1 MRANEVHDNGVLFIE
16 RVIQIQISW
25 NAKQEVPFLK
35 SSFQWNTSCACVSFG
50 VTERNVDSHTCKVVL
65 HFFQSL
71 GTRFQPIARESV
83 SIKHQLKALGSGNL
97 QYETG
102 FKYGTCPR
110 PPPFL
115 GRLYHYHADSYVQ
128 DLSPN
133 SDQSLL
139 SPNITVSAHRL

>member
-1 MRANEVHDNGVLFIE
+1 MRANEVHDNGVLFVE

-25 NAKQEVPFLK
+25 NGKQEVPFLK

-50 VTERNVDSHTCKVVL
+50 VTERKVDSHTCKVVL

-71 GTRFQPIARESV
+71 GTRFQINRQGISQYKTPVKS
-83 SIKHQLKALGSGNL
+83 LGSGKF

-102 FKYGTCPR
+102 FKYGTP

-115 GRLYHYHADSYVQ
+115 GRLCHYHADSYVQ